1 MKLRFIEDRRS
12 LLWALLLFPLAP
24 ALVYRAPE
32 SALYLLPLELYL
44 AYCAGV
50 LAHNHSHAPVFV
62 SRRAN
67 ELYSAWLSLF
77 YGCPLFVWEAVHQRN
92 HHRHLNGPGDVTR
105 TSRYGERFSLL
116 TALSYPARSARWQ
129 LPLIFDH
136 LARTRIKAP
145 RRFRAFLGQIGVV
158 LGGHAALLA
167 LGLALHGPALGALS
181 YFLAFGLPALFAPW
195 SMMVTN
201 YLQHVGCDA
210 SSPDDHSRNFTH
222 PLFNWLFF
230 DNGFHTVHH
239 DQSALHWSR
248 LRARHAE
255 RAGAI
260 DPQLNQRTP
269 LGYVVGAL
277 SARARQAQAS
287 DAQHAR
293 EGLDGPLTPRAARR
307 ARAGARA

>member
-12 LLWALLLFPLAP
+12 LLWALVLFPLAP

-50 LAHNHSHAPVFV
+50 LAHNHSHAPIFV

-67 ELYSAWLSLF
+67 EVYSAWLSLF
-77 YGCPLFVWEAVHQRN
+77 YGCPLFVWEAVHHQN

-105 TSRYGERFSLL
+105 TSRYGQRFSLL
-116 TALSYPARSARWQ
+116 TALSYPARSTRWQ

-136 LARTRIKAP
+136 LARTRTKAP
-145 RRFRAFLGQIGVV
+145 RRFRALLGQIGVV
-158 LGGHAALLA
+158 LAGHAALLA
-167 LGLALHGPALGALS
+167 LGLALHGLALGALS

-201 YLQHVGCDA
+201 YLQHVDSDP

-230 DNGFHTVHH
+230 DNGFHTAHH
-239 DQSALHWSR
+239 DQPGLHWSR

-255 RAGAI
+255 RAAAI
-260 DPQLNQRTP
+260 APRLNQRTP
-269 LGYVVGAL
+269 LGYVVTELCAHRDDARPLGAQRG
-277 SARARQAQAS
+277 SFTR
-287 DAQHAR
+287 
-293 EGLDGPLTPRAARR
+293 RAARR
-307 ARAGARA
+307 ARAESRA